1 MSGASCQENLR
12 FRILVA
18 DDEQDVL
25 DAFRN
30 ALVKSDQ
37 DGILSDFEL
46 DSLSSRLFRNDQNSG
61 AQEVFYDL
69 VFCRQGE
76 EAVEAVQKAVTE
88 KNPFSIAFLDVRMPP
103 GITGVLAG
111 ERIRKMDPNI
121 NIVLVTGYTD
131 INPRDIAELIPPPDK
146 FLYFQKPFNR
156 MEIQQLAVALS
167 AKWKVEREL
176 LSLKAEL
183 ELRVIERD
191 QALTETNR
199 LLEEEKF
206 TRRRYRDSLRVN
218 RFELKAIL
226 SLVQAG
232 IVVVDTKTG
241 SILDANE
248 HALEIMGVRNKKE
261 LLGHPCSRFL
271 CHGKS
276 PVCLLRDP
284 VLETGAVDQTL
295 FRMDGTQIPI
305 RKSAVRVHHGERE
318 VILETFIDV
327 SREVQTQVKLAALEH
342 RMDRAQ
348 HLEAV
353 SSLTQGIAHDF
364 NNILQALLGYTE
376 EALHHAG
383 TDKKVRDSLE
393 WILKRTQAA
402 KPLVAQL
409 QALSGQ
415 TEEERKSIRPELLLR
430 QTLDLVRAAMHPRV
444 QLIEEIHEPGGAIL
458 AEITRIHKVLEDII
472 NLAQKTLGASGGQ
485 LSVSLDEVGWIP
497 GKMPPPEE
505 GEEPAHKN
513 LGFARVTVRCEAPDG
528 MEIPKEADDSLVL
541 LDSVQEV
548 LLKHDGHLEIRT
560 EQPNQVVYLLYLP
573 LIPKEQPMASPSV
586 APEIPLNGSERLLFV
601 DNDEALTHLA
611 VEALGRLGYRVDAQT
626 HSRQAVERFC
636 QNPANYDVVITDLT
650 MPELT
655 GYALAKRI
663 LQVQPSIPIILCTAH
678 SNILNERLAHSIGI
692 SKFLCKPY
700 LIRDLARTIREALQP
715 PVKRT
720 R

>member
-1 MSGASCQENLR
+1 MSGTSNQENRR

-25 DAFRN
+25 DAFRV
-30 ALVKSDQ
+30 ALKKSAPEN
-37 DGILSDFEL
+37 LSSDLEL
-46 DSLSSRLFRNDQNSG
+46 DSLSNRLFRMDTGFDPNDAS
-61 AQEVFYDL
+61 YDL
-69 VFCRQGE
+69 LFCQQGD
-76 EAVEAVQKAVTE
+76 EAVAAVEKAVAE
-88 KNPFSIAFLDVRMPP
+88 NNPFSIAFLDVRMPP

-111 ERIRKMDPNI
+111 ERIRKADPDVNV
-121 NIVLVTGYTD
+121 VLVTGYTD

-156 MEIQQLAVALS
+156 MEIQQLAAALS
-167 AKWKVEREL
+167 AKWRAEREL
-176 LSLKAEL
+176 LGLKAEL
-183 ELRVIERD
+183 EVRVIERD
-191 QALTETNR
+191 QALTETSR

-226 SLVQAG
+226 GFVQAG
-232 IVVVDTKTG
+232 IVVVDAKTG

-248 HALEIMGVRNKKE
+248 HALEILGARYKKE
-261 LLGHPCSRFL
+261 LLGHSCSRFL
-271 CHGKS
+271 CHGQS

-284 VLETGAVDQTL
+284 VFETGTIEQTL
-295 FRMDGTQIPI
+295 IRMDGSQIPI
-305 RKSAVRVHHGERE
+305 RKSAVRVRHGDRE

-327 SREVQTQVKLAALEH
+327 SSEVQTKVKLAALERRLDH
-342 RMDRAQ
+342 TQ

-353 SSLTQGIAHDF
+353 SSLTLGIAHDF

-376 EALHHAG
+376 EALHHVG
-383 TDKKVRDSLE
+383 PDDKIRNSLE

-415 TEEERKSIRPELLLR
+415 VEEERKSVRPELLLR

-444 QLIEEIHEPGGAIL
+444 QLHEDIREPSGAIL
-458 AEITRIHKVLEDII
+458 AEITRVHKILEDII
-472 NLAQKTLGASGGQ
+472 NLAQKNLGATGGL
-485 LSVSLDEVGWIP
+485 LSVSLDETGWIP
-497 GKMPPPEE
+497 GKMKPEE
-505 GEEPAHKN
+505 GNEPSRKT
-513 LGFARVTVRCEAPDG
+513 LGFVRITVRCEAPEG
-528 MEIPKEADDSLVL
+528 AQIPKDADETLAL
-541 LDSVQEV
+541 LDSVQDV
-548 LLKHDGHLEIRT
+548 LLHHDGYLDVRQEEPRQIA
-560 EQPNQVVYLLYLP
+560 YLLYLP
-573 LIPKEQPMASPSV
+573 LIPKEQSLAGQI
-586 APEIPLNGSERLLFV
+586 ALPEIPLNGSERLLFV

-626 HSRQAVERFC
+626 HSRQAIERFC
-636 QNPANYDVVITDLT
+636 QNPANYDAVITDLT
-650 MPELT
+650 MAELT

-678 SNILNERLAHSIGI
+678 SNILNERLARSIGI
-692 SKFLCKPY
+692 AKFLCKPY
-700 LIRDLARTIREALQP
+700 LIRDLALAIREALQP
-715 PVKRT
+715 PTKRN